1 MPLSEALGRLAFSQ
15 LWQVT
20 LLIPAAVLLVRA
32 GCRNRCHLAYALLV
46 LVLVKC
52 LVPPLWSSRTGVFS
66 WAEGTLFGA
75 KDSRQ
80 VVQAADG
87 ESANE
92 RGAMDLSSSVSGR
105 ETPQPAAGAAPAPA
119 TTNNDDDA
127 AVIAANNNSLSETAD
142 GTNPGV
148 TIPQETEASLPARWS
163 AATVSG
169 WLAAAWVA
177 GILGIGLIWLRKRL
191 RLKSL
196 CEESRPA
203 PPEVER
209 LVGKLSRQIG
219 LQEPPQAFVTV
230 EPLMPAAFGIVEPCI
245 LLPSHLI
252 ETASPEELEL
262 VAAHELSHLRRGD
275 AWVGFLQLVT
285 QAVWWFHPLVW
296 WLNREI
302 RRVREQC
309 CDEEVLARLQCRPQQ
324 YARCLLNVLELKER
338 FGPAEGLAAMSPF
351 EVTSRRLRHIMRP
364 AEAFRPHMPA
374 ACWAVLLLA
383 ALVILPGAG
392 VALETRQG
400 VRSTPVTKAN
410 ETTGETL
417 AGQGDKQGRPAIDS
431 APLVSTEAPPAPVGN
446 ALRYRFDPGARYAYR
461 VSIEADLGEEI
472 ETHSGTP
479 TFHVRNVGDRTADLL
494 VTGGELMSYQ
504 RPKPGRIPSFGIPR
518 VPRFPRTSFPRG
530 GFPMQ
535 HELRVDDRGRVIS
548 ERGGTA
554 LPYVLGTLAGV
565 IFKPLPAEERP
576 QWTISGTTTVRLGP
590 AEDADSPFSRARSP
604 FSPFAEPEPELLNAE
619 ESAQFA
625 VEFVDADTRRVTKEY
640 ALQSVAKHDGEP
652 RMSLTGSGTTLLD
665 VRRGVPTDVQY
676 TARLVIREQNV
687 ATTYPL
693 TLTCKLLSADEL
705 RQMDEQAASARA
717 EHERQQVQKAANY
730 EGPAPVTA
738 SGRALEED
746 MPLKP
751 GDLVLVQWQS
761 QWYAGDVL
769 EVQDD
774 GKVKVHFRGWGEQWD
789 EAVSRERLQLPPEMP
804 PPASE

>member
-20 LLIPAAVLLVRA
+20 LLIPAAVLLVRF

-52 LVPPLWSSRTGVFS
+52 LVPPLWGSRTGVFS
-66 WAEGTLFGA
+66 WAEGRLFTE
-75 KDSRQ
+75 D
-80 VVQAADG
+80 AARRDVAAAVKG
-87 ESANE
+87 ANE
-92 RGAMDLSSSVSGR
+92 HGAVDLSSNSSGR
-105 ETPQPAAGAAPAPA
+105 ETPQAAADAAPALV
-119 TTNNDDDA
+119 TTNDADA
-127 AVIAANNNSLSETAD
+127 ALAEISDPRVEATAGANPRMPQAGATAS
-142 GTNPGV
+142 
-148 TIPQETEASLPARWS
+148 SLPARWS

-169 WLAAAWVA
+169 WLAAAWGA
-177 GILGIGLIWLRKRL
+177 GIVAIGLIWLRKRL

-196 CEESRPA
+196 CEDSRPA
-203 PPEVER
+203 PPDVER
-209 LVGKLSRQIG
+209 LVGRLSRQIG
-219 LQEPPQAFVTV
+219 LDEPPQAFVTA

-324 YARCLLNVLELKER
+324 YARCLLNVLELNER

-364 AEAFRPHMPA
+364 AEAFRAHMPG
-374 ACWAVLLLA
+374 ACWAVLLAA

-400 VRSTPVTKAN
+400 LRSTPVTKAN
-410 ETTGETL
+410 ESAGETL
-417 AGQGDKQGRPAIDS
+417 TVQADNLERPAS
-431 APLVSTEAPPAPVGN
+431 EKSPVVSTEAPPAPAGS
-446 ALRYRFDPGARYAYR
+446 ALRYRFDSGARYAYR
-461 VSIEADLGEEI
+461 VNIEADLGEEI

-479 TFHVRNVGDRTADLL
+479 TFHVRNVADRTADLL

-504 RPKPGRIPSFGIPR
+504 RPKPGRIPSFGVPR
-518 VPRFPRTSFPRG
+518 VPRFPRMSFPRG

-535 HELRVDDRGRVIS
+535 HELRLDDRGRVIS
-548 ERGGTA
+548 ERGGTV

-565 IFKPLPAEERP
+565 IFEPLPADGRP
-576 QWTISGTTTVRLGP
+576 QWTISGTTTVRLDQ
-590 AEDADSPFSRARSP
+590 AEDADLPFSRARSP
-604 FSPFAEPEPELLNAE
+604 FSPFAGPEPELLNAE
-619 ESAQFA
+619 ESARFV
-625 VEFVDADTRRVTKEY
+625 VEPVDADTRRVTKEY
-640 ALQSVAKHDGEP
+640 ALQSVAKQDGEP
-652 RMSLTGSGTTLLD
+652 RMSLTGNGTTLFD
-665 VRRGVPTDVQY
+665 VRRGVPTDVQF
-676 TARLVIREQNV
+676 TARLVIREVNV

-705 RQMDEQAASARA
+705 RQMDEQAAAARA
-717 EHERQQVQKAANY
+717 EHERQQAQKAANY
-730 EGPAPVTA
+730 EGPAPVAA
-738 SGRALEED
+738 SGRTLESD
-746 MPLKP
+746 TPLKP

-761 QWYAGDVL
+761 QWYAADVL

-774 GKVKVHFRGWGEQWD
+774 GKVKVHFRGWGDQWD
-789 EAVSRERLQLPPEMP
+789 EAVPRERLQLPPETP
-804 PPASE
+804 PPSSE